1 MDITRNYAE
10 MKSHRDAK
18 WMMPLEIQNPR
29 QKKDGKENGDT
40 KIMYVFLLKGT
51 KQTSLVKKKQSLC
64 WGKPRPNHGT
74 CHCTIIIDDL
84 RAISCK
90 WYCFCYANGYLMVCP
105 SVH

>member
-18 WMMPLEIQNPR
+18 WMMPPEIQNPR

-51 KQTSLVKKKQSLC
+51 KQTSLVKKKAITLL
-64 WGKPRPNHGT
+64 GKAETESWNMP
-74 CHCTIIIDDL
+74 L
-84 RAISCK
+84 
-90 WYCFCYANGYLMVCP
+90 YYYY
-105 SVH
+105 